1 MRLKAKTAIVTG
13 GSRGIGRAIA
23 LALAAEGA
31 RVVVNYTRNAEA
43 AAEVVT
49 RIEAEGGEGLAVQ
62 ADVADPAQVEALL
75 AAARARFDGID
86 ILVNNAGVTRDKLVL
101 RMTVED
107 WDAVLNTNLRGA
119 FLCVK
124 AVAPLLLKQ
133 RSGTIVNVG
142 SVIGRVGQAG
152 QVNYSASKAGLV
164 GMTKA
169 LAKEF
174 GPRNVRV
181 NAVAPGF
188 VETDMTDA
196 LKPEQRE
203 AALKQIPLGRFGS
216 AEDIARV
223 VAFLCSDDAAYIQ
236 GEVITVDGGLFM

>member
-1 MRLKAKTAIVTG
+1 MRLDGKIAIVTG
-13 GSRGIGRAIA
+13 AGRGIGRATA

-31 RVVVNYTRNAEA
+31 RVVANYARNADA
-43 AAEVVT
+43 ATEVVA
-49 RIEAEGGEGLAVQ
+49 RIITAGGEAIAVQ
-62 ADVADPAQVEALL
+62 ADVAEPDQVAALI
-75 AAARARFDGID
+75 ASTQDRFGGID
-86 ILVNNAGVTRDKLVL
+86 ILVNNAGITRDKLVL
-101 RMTVED
+101 RMTVDD
-107 WDAVLNTNLRGA
+107 WDAVLDTNLKGA
-119 FLCVK
+119 FLCAK
-124 AVAPLLLKQ
+124 AVAPVLLKQ
-133 RSGTIVNVG
+133 RSGIIVNVS

-152 QVNYSASKAGLV
+152 QVNYSASKAGMV

-188 VETDMTDA
+188 VETDMTGV

-203 AALKQIPLGRFGS
+203 AALKLIPLGRLGA
-216 AEDIARV
+216 AEDVALV
-223 VAFLCSDDAAYIQ
+223 VLFLCSDDAAYVH